1 MRLDDRVFYN
11 PVHYE
16 PEEVKYLKDYT
27 LKKKEAVVDS
37 IKEKLEASQSVV
49 LIDYRGLTVAELT
62 ELRNQMRE
70 AGVEYQVLKN
80 TMIKRAA
87 EKAGI
92 EGLDPILEG
101 PTAVAFG
108 INDPVAPAKI
118 LTKFAKDT
126 KKITIKGGVLAGN
139 AIDVAAVEN
148 LAKLPS
154 KEELIAKMLG
164 SLNAPITG
172 LVMVLSGVTSKFVRT
187 LEAIRVQ
194 KEEQQ

>member
-49 LIDYRGLTVAELT
+49 LIDYRGLTVAEVT

>member
-49 LIDYRGLTVAELT
+49 LIDYRGLTVAEVT

-92 EGLDPILEG
+92 EGMDPILEG

>member
-49 LIDYRGLTVAELT
+49 LIDYRGLTVAVVT

>member
-49 LIDYRGLTVAELT
+49 LIDYRGLTVAEVT

-126 KKITIKGGVLAGN
+126 KKITIKGGVIAGN

>member
-49 LIDYRGLTVAELT
+49 LIDYRGLTVAEVT

-108 INDPVAPAKI
+108 INDPVAPATI

>member
-49 LIDYRGLTVAELT
+49 LIDYRGLTVAEVT

-194 KEEQQ
+194 KEEHT

>member
-49 LIDYRGLTVAELT
+49 LIDYRGLTVAEVT

-154 KEELIAKMLG
+154 KEEIIAKMLG

>member
-37 IKEKLEASQSVV
+37 IKEKLDASQSVV
-49 LIDYRGLTVAELT
+49 LIDYRGLTVAEVT
-62 ELRNQMRE
+62 DLRNQMRK

-87 EKAGI
+87 DKAGI

-126 KKITIKGGVLAGN
+126 KKIAIKGGVLAGK

-164 SLNAPITG
+164 SLNAPVTG

-194 KEEQQ
+194 KEGQQ

>member
-1 MRLDDRVFYN
+1 MRIDDRVFYN

-49 LIDYRGLTVAELT
+49 LIDYRGLTVAEVT

>member
-49 LIDYRGLTVAELT
+49 LIDYRGLTVAEVT

-70 AGVEYQVLKN
+70 AGVEYQALKN

>member
-37 IKEKLEASQSVV
+37 IKAKLEASQSVV
-49 LIDYRGLTVAELT
+49 LIDYRGLTVAEVT

>member
-49 LIDYRGLTVAELT
+49 LIDYRGLTVAEVT

-148 LAKLPS
+148 LAKLLS

>member
-49 LIDYRGLTVAELT
+49 LIDYRGLTVAEVT

-187 LEAIRVQ
+187 LESIRVQ

>member
-49 LIDYRGLTVAELT
+49 LIDYRGLTVAEVT

-108 INDPVAPAKI
+108 INDPVAPAKL

-154 KEELIAKMLG
+154 KEELIAKILG

>member
-37 IKEKLEASQSVV
+37 IKEKLEASQSEV
-49 LIDYRGLTVAELT
+49 LIDYRGLTVAEVT

>member
-1 MRLDDRVFYN
+1 MRLDDLVFYN

-49 LIDYRGLTVAELT
+49 LIDYRGLTVAEVT